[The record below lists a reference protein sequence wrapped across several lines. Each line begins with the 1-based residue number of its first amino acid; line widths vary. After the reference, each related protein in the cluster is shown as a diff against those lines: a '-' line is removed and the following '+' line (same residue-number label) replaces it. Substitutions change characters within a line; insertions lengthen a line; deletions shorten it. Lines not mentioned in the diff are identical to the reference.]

1 MDCHK
6 PVFST
11 SDTSVISIVR
21 ELHSYFRDLQ
31 AYYKVL
37 KGQVISKLDHDEN
50 SEIVDDLNSQLCE
63 INRKL
68 RYIHI
73 LNNSASTVDEVIHLV
88 EIKDEFCLPQEAM
101 KQEAMKV

>member
-1 MDCHK
+1 MDCPK

-11 SDTSVISIVR
+11 SDTSVVSTVR
-21 ELHSYFRDLQ
+21 ELHSYFRNLQ

-37 KGQVISKLDHDEN
+37 KGQVISKIEYSED

-63 INRKL
+63 IDRKL

-88 EIKDEFCLPQEAM
+88 EIKDEFCQPKETI
-101 KQEAMKV
+101 KV

>member
-11 SDTSVISIVR
+11 NDTSVISTVR
-21 ELHSYFRDLQ
+21 NLHSYFRNLQ

-37 KGQVISKLDHDEN
+37 KGQVISRLEYNEDPQ
-50 SEIVDDLNSQLCE
+50 IVDDLNSQLCE

-88 EIKDEFCLPQEAM
+88 EIRDEFCLSKETV
-101 KQEAMKV
+101 KS

>member
-11 SDTSVISIVR
+11 SDSSINSTAR
-21 ELHSYFRDLQ
+21 ELHAYFRNLQ

-37 KGQVISKLDHDEN
+37 KGQVISELEYHERPETVEELKIKLQ
-50 SEIVDDLNSQLCE
+50 EIE
-63 INRKL
+63 RKL

-73 LNNSASTVDEVIHLV
+73 LNNSASTIDEVVHLA
-88 EIKDEFCLPQEAM
+88 EIREEFCLKKETVRA
-101 KQEAMKV
+101 